1 MNANRQERILQLKNK
16 IERLQAELSYLE
28 TLEKIEESQLL
39 KYQEITKI
47 DKEKSDKV
55 LGSKKSSDLVTL

>member
-16 IERLQAELSYLE
+16 IERLQAELGYLE

-47 DKEKSDKV
+47 DEEKSDKV